1 MNKFLYFIR
10 YSLFKLN
17 EELLLNYFNKV
28 NKETGKNFNSIL
40 YLGEEYSSLTLLS
53 QVNEKKVFITSKY
66 LDYIM
71 LFDSV
76 KTQLDANRHKF
87 IFTKSCFMKILG
99 KTGKSKAFSSLF
111 PSSWLEHI
119 YSKEI
124 QGSNEYK
131 NYLSKEEEKELTEFI
146 NYLIG
151 LKVIMND

>member
-28 NKETGKNFNSIL
+28 NQETGKNFNSIL
-40 YLGEEYSSLTLLS
+40 YLGEEYNSLTLLS

-76 KTQLDANRHKF
+76 KAQLDANRHKF

-99 KTGKSKAFSSLF
+99 KTSKRESLF
-111 PSSWLEHI
+111 PSSWIEYI
-119 YSKEI
+119 YSEDI
-124 QGSNEYK
+124 QGSDEYK
-131 NYLSKEEEKELTEFI
+131 NYLSKEEEKEFTEFI